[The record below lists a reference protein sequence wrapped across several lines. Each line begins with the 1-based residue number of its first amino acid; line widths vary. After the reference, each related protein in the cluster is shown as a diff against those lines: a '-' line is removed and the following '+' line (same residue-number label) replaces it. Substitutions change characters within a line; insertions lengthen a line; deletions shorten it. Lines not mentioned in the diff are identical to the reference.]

1 MFMAFQESILKKK
14 VIRDLTMH
22 LHMKTKMVTG
32 AECPSCHRLFCAQ
45 CKVPWHEKMSCNEF
59 QELQRKIKKLDE
71 MSPVHELDVNTLFAS
86 YVEHFHGF

>member
-1 MFMAFQESILKKK
+1 
-14 VIRDLTMH
+14 
-22 LHMKTKMVTG
+22 MKNGGEVVTG

-71 MSPVHELDVNTLFAS
+71 RSPVHELDVNTLFAS